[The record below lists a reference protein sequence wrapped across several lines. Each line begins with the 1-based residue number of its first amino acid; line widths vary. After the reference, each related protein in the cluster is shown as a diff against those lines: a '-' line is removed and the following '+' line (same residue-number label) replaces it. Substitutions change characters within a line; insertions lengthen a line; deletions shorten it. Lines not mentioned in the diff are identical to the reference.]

1 MVAKGAAVPTTT
13 GVHGGFRRLLDQ
25 LQTAV
30 LGAQSPGSFC
40 GRQRPPPAIW
50 TAFDKNGIGI
60 PFPQRQVYPMEW
72 PPSKEQTHRIG
83 SPTNQLQAEA
93 DSDPANDSAGE
104 TL

>member
-1 MVAKGAAVPTTT
+1 MRNGPSARKTSRWISPSAAA
-13 GVHGGFRRLLDQ
+13 L
-25 LQTAV
+25 
-30 LGAQSPGSFC
+30 LGARIAVGSDL
-40 GRQRPPPAIW
+40 RQAIW

-104 TL
+104 TP

>member
-25 LQTAV
+25 LLLFWVRNPLEAFAV
-30 LGAQSPGSFC
+30 GSDL
-40 GRQRPPPAIW
+40 RQAIW

-72 PPSKEQTHRIG
+72 PPFKEQTHRIG
-83 SPTNQLQAEA
+83 SPTNQLQAET

-104 TL
+104 TP